1 MHIDDSENTENIL
14 QRINYYRLTAYG
26 HTSKDPH
33 NKEQYLKESTTS
45 KMYSFYEFDR
55 KYGSFGIHW
64 DCI

>member
-1 MHIDDSENTENIL
+1 ML

-55 KYGSFGIHW
+55 KYGSFGIH
-64 DCI
+64 